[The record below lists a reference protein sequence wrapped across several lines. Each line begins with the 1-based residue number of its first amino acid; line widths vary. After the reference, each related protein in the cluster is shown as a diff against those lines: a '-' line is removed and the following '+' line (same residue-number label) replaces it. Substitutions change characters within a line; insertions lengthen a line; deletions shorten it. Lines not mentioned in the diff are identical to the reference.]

1 MSSSTSACASSERR
15 CVCYTQA
22 NYQGDAI
29 IVGGDDVA
37 LANANECAFGCEDQ
51 GSWEYFCFDVNNRA
65 ITLDG
70 DAGASSKPEAEV
82 EITDTSGA
90 LYTPNLIV
98 DIPGLNLEENIGY
111 DDKGNIASTLL
122 PAYVSGVYKFLV
134 PLMAMVAVV
143 ILMVGGIQYILAHG
157 NMDQVKKAQSRMSNA
172 VVGLILLLAAYNIGF
187 LIDPNVVKFG
197 ALTIES
203 IEEEPIEVAE
213 SIASYGTVTE
223 ISDADTVTIASS
235 GHLTVIASDKRAGT
249 EVYEELMRASD
260 AFFDATGKNLV
271 VTSASRTVQRQ
282 AELYYQYCVAASC
295 SNPTCNPARNSSL
308 TMSQLEAM
316 SQAEAVAALVANGD
330 AGACNHT
337 NNSAVDIWP
346 EGSEKKSFDVEDMNA
361 MTSAMEANGFCRL
374 DSEPWHFELI
384 GHESSTC
391 NYWEDSSYTR
401 AGKKYSTSGCI
412 RWNGELHTCERS
424 IK

>member
-1 MSSSTSACASSERR
+1 MSSTSSCASSTRL

-22 NYQGDAI
+22 NYQGDI
-29 IVGGDDVA
+29 IPVGGDDAAVA
-37 LANANECAFGCEDQ
+37 DCAFACEDQ
-51 GSWEYFCFDVNNRA
+51 GSWELACYDVNDRVV
-65 ITLDG
+65 ILDG
-70 DAGASSKPEAEV
+70 DPGATAKPEAKV
-82 EITDTSGA
+82 EITDTGGVI
-90 LYTPNLIV
+90 YTPNLIV

-111 DDKGNIASTLL
+111 DEKGNIASTLL

-203 IEEEPIEVAE
+203 VEKEPIEIAE
-213 SIASYGTVTE
+213 SITSYGTVTE

-235 GHLTVIASDKRAGT
+235 GHLTVEANDKRAGT
-249 EVYEELMRASD
+249 IVYEELIRASD
-260 AFFDATGKNLV
+260 EFFAATGKNLV

-282 AELYYQYCVAASC
+282 AELYYKYCVAANC
-295 SNPTCNPARNSSL
+295 SNPTCNPAQNSSL

-316 SQAEAVAALVANGD
+316 SQTEAVAALVANGD

-346 EGSEKKSFDVEDMNA
+346 EGSTKKSFDVEDMNA

-374 DSEPWHFELI
+374 NSEPWHFELI
-384 GHESSTC
+384 GHESSEC
-391 NYWEDSSYTR
+391 DYWEDSSYTR
-401 AGKKYSTSGCI
+401 SDRPYSTSGCY
-412 RWNGELHTCERS
+412 RWNGEVHVCERS
-424 IK
+424 VK